1 MKHIFVV
8 NPTAGLGVDKTKI
21 EKELEKLDIDWEVY
35 ETKCAK
41 DATRYVK
48 SRCET
53 GEALRFYACG
63 GDGTINE
70 VAAGIIG
77 FPNASF
83 SCYPVGSGNDF
94 VKVFGGREKFMDIS
108 ALCRGEE
115 MAVDIIRVGENY
127 AVNAC
132 HFGFDTEVAKT
143 MIKVKNKK
151 IIGGR
156 NAYITGVVKALIC
169 NMKTKGKIIADGEV
183 IADGEYLL
191 CSAANGQYVGGAFKC
206 APYADASDGLME
218 VCLVKPVSRLSFIK
232 LVKYYKEGTHLEDK
246 RFKDLIIYRKCKKLE
261 VFAEPGFG
269 ISLDGEIFET
279 THFVAEIVP
288 NAVKFA
294 VPAEKA
300 EEKTAAGIA

>member
-1 MKHIFVV
+1 MKHIFVI
-8 NPTAGLGVDKTKI
+8 NPTAGPGVDKTKI

-41 DATRYVK
+41 DATRFVR
-48 SRCET
+48 SRSET
-53 GEALRFYACG
+53 GEKLRFYACG
-63 GDGTINE
+63 GDGTLNE
-70 VAAGIIG
+70 VAQGVVG

-94 VKVFGGREKFMDIS
+94 VKVFGGRERFMDIPT
-108 ALCRGEE
+108 LCAGEE
-115 MAVDIIRVGENY
+115 TEIDLIRVGDNY

-143 MIKVKNKK
+143 MSKVKNKK

-156 NAYITGVVKALIC
+156 NAYMTGIVKALIC

-183 IADGEYLL
+183 IANGEYLL

-206 APYADASDGLME
+206 APYADVSDGLME

-232 LVKYYKEGTHLEDK
+232 LVKYYKEGSHLEKDC
-246 RFKDLIIYRKCKKLE
+246 FKDLIIYRKCKRLE

-269 ISLDGEIFET
+269 MSLDGEIYET
-279 THFVAEIVP
+279 THFVAEVESK
-288 NAVKFA
+288 AVRLA

-300 EEKTAAGIA
+300 EKKAAADIA